1 MSSNNKEGYFL
12 MQPCFVGIDVSKNSL
27 DVHVLPQGHH
37 YCFAYTSDKLKAM
50 VKKLKK
56 LNPKLI
62 VMEATGGYEIS
73 AAIELNQSQ
82 LPVAVVNPRQIRDY
96 ARAIGRLAKT
106 DAIDAYVIA
115 RFAQDVRPKIRD
127 QITLKNLHLKELVS
141 RREQLIDIRTAEK
154 SRLSKAHFNQVIE
167 TIEKL
172 IQTLDDQICQ
182 IDKQLDNEIKNNP
195 TWSKKV
201 ELITTVPGIGKKTAI
216 TLVVMLPEL
225 GKLNRQE
232 VASLVGVAP
241 MNRDSDLLRGNRNIV
256 GGRALVRRALHM
268 PTLSSATRWNDKLKS
283 FYNRLMANGKKHK
296 VALSACMRKL
306 ITIINC
312 MVKNDQAYN
321 PNYL

>member
-1 MSSNNKEGYFL
+1 

-27 DVHVLPQGHH
+27 DVHVLPQGQH
-37 YCFAYTSDKLKAM
+37 YCFAYTSEKLEAM

-73 AAIELNQSQ
+73 AAIKLNQSQ
-82 LPVAVVNPRQIRDY
+82 LSVAVVNPRQVRDY

-115 RFAQDVRPKIRD
+115 RFAQDVRPKTRD
-127 QITLKNLHLKELVS
+127 QITLNNLHLKELVS

-154 SRLSKAHFNQVIE
+154 SRLSRARCKQVIE

-172 IQTLDDQICQ
+172 IQTLDDQIRQ
-182 IDKQLDNEIKNNP
+182 IDNQLENEIKNNP

-232 VASLVGVAP
+232 IASLVGVAP
-241 MNRDSDLLRGNRNIV
+241 MNRDSGLLRGKRCIV

-268 PTLSSATRWNDKLKS
+268 PTLSSATRWNEKLKS

-296 VALSACMRKL
+296 VALTACMRKM

-312 MVKNDQAYN
+312 MLKNDRAYN
-321 PNYL
+321 PNCL

>member
-1 MSSNNKEGYFL
+1 
-12 MQPCFVGIDVSKNSL
+12 
-27 DVHVLPQGHH
+27 
-37 YCFAYTSDKLKAM
+37 M
-50 VKKLKK
+50 VRKLKK
-56 LNPKLI
+56 LNPKLV
-62 VMEATGGYEIS
+62 VMEATGGYEIN

-106 DAIDAYVIA
+106 DAIDAFVIA

-141 RREQLIDIRTAEK
+141 RREPLIDIRTAEK

-172 IQTLDDQICQ
+172 IQTLDDQIRQ

-241 MNRDSDLLRGNRNIV
+241 MNRDSGLLRGNRCIV

-312 MVKNDQAYN
+312 MVKNDQVYN

>member
-1 MSSNNKEGYFL
+1 
-12 MQPCFVGIDVSKNSL
+12 
-27 DVHVLPQGHH
+27 
-37 YCFAYTSDKLKAM
+37 M

-127 QITLKNLHLKELVS
+127 QITLKKLHLKELVS

-241 MNRDSDLLRGNRNIV
+241 MNRDSGLLRGNRNIV